1 MDKRTINKMHWGFQ
15 LVQLCSA
22 VVPAVRCNSQLLWN
36 LSICASIRQPFIFFS
51 LLICLSSVNQI
62 SAQTKNI
69 GSIISWKKVTGGIEG
84 RTASAIFSVYAYNDN
99 TIRVRVSKEKAF
111 KDFSYALTTNTI
123 PAYNNISV
131 TEKENRIYFSTNSI
145 NATIEKQP
153 AFRITFTNKK
163 GEVINE
169 DVKGDGFG
177 TTFIGDKVSVYKKM
191 QPGERFV
198 GMGEALGNLDK
209 RGTGITLNNTDT
221 YKYGDPRLSMYISI
235 PFYIGIHQQ
244 QVYGMFF
251 NNSYQTFFNF
261 GLSTPDFTSVNMQ
274 GGEADYFFIYDESVG
289 NILEHYTALTGRMQL
304 PPLWSMGYHQSRCS
318 YYPQQKVE
326 WIAETFRKKKIP
338 LDCIVLDADYQQ
350 DYRPFLVNKER
361 FPNMPALAAVLAK
374 QNIELTASV
383 YPGVA
388 IDTSY
393 HSYNDGLQKNVF
405 IKYTDGSLFK
415 TEIAPVQCYLPD
427 YTNPKARAW
436 WMDKMKWLPANGI
449 HGYWND
455 MNEPALGGS
464 YLPDNLLF
472 DFDGRKANALEA
484 KNIYGLQMARS
495 SYEAALQNT
504 KDRRPFVLTRSGFA
518 GVQRYAAVWSG
529 DNTTSDDGLL
539 SSVLLNNQ
547 MGLSG
552 ISFCGYDIGGFI
564 GSGSK
569 ELYTRWIEAGVFS
582 PFCRNH
588 KGCGE
593 AAGEP
598 WAYGDEAEA
607 ISRNYIELRY
617 RLLPYL
623 YAAFYEASQTGMPV
637 ARSLT
642 INYPHDDKV
651 YDNTYQHQFLFGDN
665 ILVVPVTPKEALK
678 KLYLPKGKWYNLYS
692 DVVTDG
698 NSELTQQV
706 PVYEI
711 PLYAKA
717 SAIIPMQTTVQST
730 KEPAAD
736 TLFIHVFNGTET
748 NKFVLYEDAGDGMQ
762 YNNGSYCRKEIVFNP
777 SKQQIHIQPQQGNY
791 VSHYKKIQLVLHGF
805 ESSINKVT
813 VNGSEL
819 HLTDAN
825 IKIIDGLRYLD
836 AVYEKQYFSSLKENE
851 KVQQQKTVTVS
862 NTTGAITVQW

>member
-1 MDKRTINKMHWGFQ
+1 
-15 LVQLCSA
+15 
-22 VVPAVRCNSQLLWN
+22 
-36 LSICASIRQPFIFFS
+36 
-51 LLICLSSVNQI
+51 
-62 SAQTKNI
+62 
-69 GSIISWKKVTGGIEG
+69 
-84 RTASAIFSVYAYNDN
+84 
-99 TIRVRVSKEKAF
+99 
-111 KDFSYALTTNTI
+111 
-123 PAYNNISV
+123 
-131 TEKENRIYFSTNSI
+131 
-145 NATIEKQP
+145 
-153 AFRITFTNKK
+153 
-163 GEVINE
+163 
-169 DVKGDGFG
+169 
-177 TTFIGDKVSVYKKM
+177 
-191 QPGERFV
+191 
-198 GMGEALGNLDK
+198 
-209 RGTGITLNNTDT
+209 
-221 YKYGDPRLSMYISI
+221 
-235 PFYIGIHQQ
+235 
-244 QVYGMFF
+244 
-251 NNSYQTFFNF
+251 
-261 GLSTPDFTSVNMQ
+261 
-274 GGEADYFFIYDESVG
+274 
-289 NILEHYTALTGRMQL
+289 
-304 PPLWSMGYHQSRCS
+304 
-318 YYPQQKVE
+318 
-326 WIAETFRKKKIP
+326 
-338 LDCIVLDADYQQ
+338 
-350 DYRPFLVNKER
+350 
-361 FPNMPALAAVLAK
+361 
-374 QNIELTASV
+374 
-383 YPGVA
+383 
-388 IDTSY
+388 
-393 HSYNDGLQKNVF
+393 
-405 IKYTDGSLFK
+405 
-415 TEIAPVQCYLPD
+415 
-427 YTNPKARAW
+427 
-436 WMDKMKWLPANGI
+436 MDKMKWLPANGI

-484 KNIYGLQMARS
+484 KNIYGFQMARS
-495 SYEAALQNT
+495 SYEAALQNA
-504 KDRRPFVLTRSGFA
+504 KDRRPFILTRSGFA

-607 ISRNYIELRY
+607 ISKNYIELRY

-637 ARSLT
+637 ARSLC
-642 INYPHDDKV
+642 INYPYDDKV

-665 ILVVPVTPKEALK
+665 ILVAPVTSKETVK
-678 KLYLPKGKWYNLYS
+678 QLYLPKGKWYNLFS
-692 DVVTDG
+692 DVVTEG

-748 NKFVLYEDAGDGMQ
+748 NRFVLYEDAGDGMQ
-762 YNNGSYCRKEIVFNP
+762 YSNGSYCRKEIVFNP
-777 SKQQIHIQPQQGNY
+777 AQQQIQIQSQQGSY
-791 VSHYKKIQLVLHGF
+791 VSHYKKLQLVLHGF
-805 ESSINKVT
+805 ESSMKKVT
-813 VNGSEL
+813 LNGSEL
-819 HLTDAN
+819 QLTDAN

-836 AVYEKQYFSSLKENE
+836 AVYEKNYLSSLKANE
-851 KVQQQKTVTVS
+851 KVQQQKTVTIS